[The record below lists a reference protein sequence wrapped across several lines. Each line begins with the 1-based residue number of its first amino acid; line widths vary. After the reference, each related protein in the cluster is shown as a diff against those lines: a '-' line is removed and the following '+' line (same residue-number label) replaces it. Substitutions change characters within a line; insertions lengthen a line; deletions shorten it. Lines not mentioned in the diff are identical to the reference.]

1 MANLHAKYVPTSTTF
16 QKETVV
22 RTIHSVSRWQVQTYT
37 GVAILTAGLLVVACV
52 VPMQGADLARGTK
65 PAVKTGTTVKT
76 APKPVAAPAAVAP
89 QSAPAGADQTLLLA
103 RLEAGEFGPAI
114 DAAAG
119 IDDLPRRTDYLK
131 QIVGA
136 ERDAGELQAADATA
150 SRIPIPERRAET
162 RGEVVRQRG
171 VNGGG
176 VQADFNSLMNLMKQ
190 TIQPDSWDDLS
201 GPGSVMPYRTGVYV
215 DPNGLMRQLKKE
227 ETTGSLESL
236 ARRARSAD
244 INEDMARSSGLRL
257 VSLKRLEKAVS
268 ERLESGRPILE
279 TMHQLAGLTQI
290 KYVFV
295 YADED
300 DPTAGEIV
308 IGGPAEGWKY
318 DDAGRSVGRDTG
330 RPMLQL
336 DDFVV
341 VVRTFAPGGQAE
353 FGCSI
358 NTRDANLKRVK
369 EFVEASN
376 SAGPLGPGQLSKWL
390 KELHSRLGL
399 QDVVV
404 TGVPANTRVAQVI
417 VEADYRMK
425 LIGVA
430 KLDAGKQIPSYFD
443 LLKAAG
449 QTKGAPLEALRWW
462 LTMKYAAIMH
472 SPDRSF
478 FEIQGSSVLVQS
490 ENQFVN
496 AQGQHVPTGAAEPV
510 NRLFAEKFTQ
520 HYDELAQRD
529 LVFADMRNL
538 FDMALVAA
546 LCRQEKLHQKA
557 DWDLGVFA
565 PGGAYHP
572 AVVNAPTVVESVL
585 NHRVYG
591 GKDIV
596 VQVAGGVQ
604 ADVVAFARD
613 QNLAKE
619 DAGLDK
625 VAQRGKN
632 PALPEGR
639 WWWDAKE

>member
-1 MANLHAKYVPTSTTF
+1 VDFLEETAVRPIQTS
-16 QKETVV
+16 
-22 RTIHSVSRWQVQTYT
+22 SCWQFKTRA
-37 GVAILTAGLLVVACV
+37 GIAFLTALLIVTVTAS
-52 VPMQGADLARGTK
+52 QAADRAAGNK
-65 PAVKTGTTVKT
+65 
-76 APKPVAAPAAVAP
+76 APKKSTKIATKGAPPSEA
-89 QSAPAGADQTLLLA
+89 QLDLLLA

-114 DAAAG
+114 DAAAT
-119 IDDLPRRTDYLK
+119 IEEPARRTEYLK

-136 ERDAGELQAADATA
+136 EREAGEFQAADATA
-150 SRIPIPERRAET
+150 SRIPIREERAAT
-162 RGEVVRQRG
+162 RGEIGRQRTAL
-171 VNGGG
+171 GGG
-176 VQADFNSLMNLMKQ
+176 VQADFNSLMNLMKN
-190 TIQPDSWDDLS
+190 TIEPDSWDDLS

-215 DPNGLMRQLKKE
+215 DPNGLMRQLTKE

-236 ARRARSAD
+236 ARRARAAD
-244 INEDMARSSGLRL
+244 INDDMARSSNLRL

-268 ERLESGRPILE
+268 ERLESGRPVLE
-279 TMHQLAGLTQI
+279 TMQQLAGLTQI

-295 YADED
+295 YADEAD
-300 DPTAGEIV
+300 GGEIV
-308 IGGPAEGWKY
+308 VAGPAEGWKY
-318 DDAGRSVGRDTG
+318 DDAGRSVGRESG

-341 VVRTFAPGGQAE
+341 VLRTFAPGGQAE

-358 NTRDANLKRVK
+358 NTRDANLKQVK
-369 EFVEASN
+369 EFVDASN
-376 SAGPLGPGQLSKWL
+376 AAGPLAPGQLSRWL
-390 KELHSRLGL
+390 KELHNRLGL

-404 TGVPANTRVAQVI
+404 TGVPANTRVAQVL

-425 LIGVA
+425 LVGVA
-430 KLDAGKQIPSYFD
+430 KLDTGKLIPSYFD

-496 AQGQHVPTGAAEPV
+496 SQGQHLPTGAAEPV
-510 NRLFAEKFTQ
+510 NRLFAERFTQ
-520 HYDELAQRD
+520 KYDELAQRD
-529 LVFADMRNL
+529 LVFADMRNI

-546 LCRQEKLHQKA
+546 LCRQEELHQKA
-557 DWDLGVFA
+557 DWSLGAFG
-565 PGGAYHP
+565 PGGVYQP
-572 AVVNAPTVVESVL
+572 AVVNAPTVVESVM

-604 ADVVAFARD
+604 ADVVAIARD
-613 QNLAKE
+613 KNLAKE
-619 DAGLDK
+619 DAGLGK